1 MYYSYCHINIW
12 AIGFL
17 GNKGWFPGDSI
28 NIYYLPFKLK
38 LIVMKEDI
46 FEQMTDKEIRE
57 YLDGDEADMILSSL
71 EYQEMTF
78 LDCCLPA

>member
-1 MYYSYCHINIW
+1 
-12 AIGFL
+12 
-17 GNKGWFPGDSI
+17 
-28 NIYYLPFKLK
+28 
-38 LIVMKEDI
+38 MKEDI
-46 FEQMTDKEIRE
+46 FEQMTNKEIRE